1 MRSFPIVAL
10 VASLALG
17 GCAFT
22 HPPTTKLD
30 LTTGT
35 YESPKDIKAQKIGV
49 RVTDHSGQV
58 VKDVQIEGLD
68 SSASSVITA
77 QAAAMQAQAEAL
89 TRVVDALGLV
99 TESIAGRRM
108 PIFGPS
114 P

>member
-1 MRSFPIVAL
+1 MRSFSIVAL
-10 VASLALG
+10 AGLLLG

-30 LTTGT
+30 LTSGT

-49 RVTDHSGQV
+49 RVTDPTGQV
-58 VKDVQIEGLD
+58 IKDVQIEGLD

-89 TRVVDALGLV
+89 TRVVDALGRV
-99 TESIAGRRM
+99 TESLSGRPL
-108 PIFGPS
+108 PIFGPH